1 MESSTLRICDSN
13 ASFLTYTNLELQR
26 SMIMKG
32 RRAREDYIF
41 LDIVT
46 EIMSHT
52 D

>member
-1 MESSTLRICDSN
+1 METSTLRICDSN

-26 SMIMKG
+26 SMIMKE

-41 LDIVT
+41 HDIFA
-46 EIMSHT
+46 EIMSYT